1 MATEAMLEM
10 PAIKIGTTTKRSS
23 DNFFFTEVGKNISKV
38 NLDTIKSMNSFADMF
53 PVKGSMVKEDLAS
66 LLARAKKDPVFLKN
80 DVKTAYGIDMPKPKV
95 KDVVYSVKLEADG
108 TTKIFTLRAGKDFT
122 ELSLV
127 KNGKLV
133 EILRQEGNNV
143 TCERF

>member
-10 PAIKIGTTTKRSS
+10 PAIKAGKEKILT
-23 DNFFFTEVGKNISKV
+23 DNFFFTEVVKNISKV
-38 NLDTIKSMNSFADMF
+38 NLDTIKYMSSFADMF
-53 PVKGSMVKEDLAS
+53 PVKKSKIKEGLAVLLMRAKEDPA
-66 LLARAKKDPVFLKN
+66 FLKN
-80 DVKTAYGIDMPKPKV
+80 NVKTAYGVDTPKPKV
-95 KDVVYSVKLEADG
+95 KNIIYSVKLEVDG

-127 KNGKLV
+127 ENGKLK
-133 EILRQEGNNV
+133 EILRQEGNSV